1 MTIIQDHKQGPSD
14 PQQLRAVLDQMETCV
29 YTKDLSRRYT
39 YVNDLVCKLLGRP
52 REDLLGRRAEDL
64 FNTDDARRLH
74 QHDDTVLE
82 QGRSVTC
89 EEVLSIDEGQT
100 RHFWSIKQPLRDAQ
114 GRIAGLSGVS
124 TDITARK
131 RQEEQLIAVKNHL
144 AATLQ
149 AMPDLV
155 FEVDLNGRYHHY
167 HSPLQ
172 HLLARPPEQ
181 LLGKT
186 VHEVLPPE
194 AATLC
199 MRALNEALH
208 QGRSGGQQFAL
219 PLPGGQRWFEL
230 SVSRKAGDTEG
241 LPRFIVISR
250 DITDRREAEQTL
262 RSHESLLRA
271 IVDNTPVEYWARDL
285 EGRCIME
292 NALVVERW
300 GSLLGKRLED
310 THTRPEDVA
319 RWQANNR
326 RAYAGEVVDEEIQ
339 YLVGAERRTFQN
351 VVAPVRRDGQIVGIV
366 GFNQDITERKAA
378 ADQIRSLAFYDAL
391 TRLPNRR
398 LMFDRL
404 GQALVNSA
412 RQRRAGALLLIDLD
426 HFKVLNDTQGHD
438 AGDRLLLEVAARLT
452 TGLRPGDTAARLGGD
467 EFVVI
472 VEALDD
478 QVDATRQAELIA
490 QQLQARLG
498 EPCLLQLPSQHRV
511 LSHHFTN
518 SIGITVFE
526 GTDVSAE
533 ELLRRAD
540 TAMYQAKAA
549 GRNTLRFY
557 DPQLQAQVEARAE
570 LAADLRRALEDD
582 QFLLYYQP
590 QVDANGRIVG
600 AEALLRWQH
609 PLRGMVSPAEF
620 IPLAEE
626 TGLIVPLGHQVLESA
641 CRQLALWARHP
652 ATAKLSLAVNVS
664 AHQFRQPAF
673 VAQLRELLTHFD
685 APPSRL
691 KLELTESLLLDNTD
705 DTITRMQSLKQLGVG
720 FSLDDFGTGSSSL
733 AYLKRLPLD
742 QLKIDQSFVRDVL
755 TDANDAAI
763 ARTIVALGN
772 TLGLAVIAEGVETE
786 AQHRFLADNGCH
798 AYQGYLFSRPLP
810 LAGFEALLSNESTVA
825 RQALTPLA
833 VPPTRSVGAV
843 AR

>member
-1 MTIIQDHKQGPSD
+1 
-14 PQQLRAVLDQMETCV
+14 
-29 YTKDLSRRYT
+29 
-39 YVNDLVCKLLGRP
+39 
-52 REDLLGRRAEDL
+52 
-64 FNTDDARRLH
+64 
-74 QHDDTVLE
+74 
-82 QGRSVTC
+82 
-89 EEVLSIDEGQT
+89 
-100 RHFWSIKQPLRDAQ
+100 
-114 GRIAGLSGVS
+114 
-124 TDITARK
+124 
-131 RQEEQLIAVKNHL
+131 
-144 AATLQ
+144 
-149 AMPDLV
+149 
-155 FEVDLNGRYHHY
+155 
-167 HSPLQ
+167 
-172 HLLARPPEQ
+172 
-181 LLGKT
+181 
-186 VHEVLPPE
+186 
-194 AATLC
+194 
-199 MRALNEALH
+199 
-208 QGRSGGQQFAL
+208 
-219 PLPGGQRWFEL
+219 
-230 SVSRKAGDTEG
+230 
-241 LPRFIVISR
+241 
-250 DITDRREAEQTL
+250 
-262 RSHESLLRA
+262 
-271 IVDNTPVEYWARDL
+271 VDNTPVEYWARDM

-292 NALVVERW
+292 NALVVEHW
-300 GSLLGKRLED
+300 GSLMGKRLED
-310 THTRPEDVA
+310 TSARPEEVT
-319 RWQANNR
+319 RWRANNR

-339 YLVGAERRTFQN
+339 YRVGTELRTFQN
-351 VVAPVRRDGQIVGIV
+351 VVAPVRMDGQIVGIV

-404 GQALVNSA
+404 GQALFNSE

-426 HFKVLNDTQGHD
+426 HFKELNDTQGHD

-452 TGLRPGDTAARLGGD
+452 TSLRPGDTAARLGGD

-472 VEALDD
+472 LEALDD
-478 QVDATRQAELIA
+478 QVDATRQAEQSAL
-490 QQLQARLG
+490 QLQARLG

-511 LSHHFTN
+511 LSHHFTS
-518 SIGITVFE
+518 SIGITVFQ
-526 GTDVSAE
+526 GTDISAE

-557 DPQLQAQVEARAE
+557 DPQLQAQMEARAE
-570 LAADLRRALEDD
+570 LAADLRRAIEHD
-582 QFLLYYQP
+582 QFQLYYQP
-590 QVDANGRIVG
+590 QVDAQGRIVG

-609 PLRGMVSPAEF
+609 PLRGMVSPGEF

-641 CRQLALWARHP
+641 CRQLAVWAQQP
-652 ATAKLSLAVNVS
+652 AMAKLSLAVNVS

-673 VAQLRELLTHFD
+673 VAQLRELLHHFN
-685 APPSRL
+685 APPARL

-705 DTITRMQSLKQLGVG
+705 DTITRMQSLKRLGVG
-720 FSLDDFGTGSSSL
+720 FSLDDFGTGYSSL

-786 AQHRFLADNGCH
+786 AQRRFLADNGCH

-825 RQALTPLA
+825 RQALAPLA